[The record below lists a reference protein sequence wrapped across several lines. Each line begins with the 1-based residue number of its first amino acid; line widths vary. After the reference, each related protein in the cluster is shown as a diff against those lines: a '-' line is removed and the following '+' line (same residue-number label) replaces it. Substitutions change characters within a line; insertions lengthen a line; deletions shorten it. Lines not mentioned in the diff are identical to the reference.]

1 MAHLAE
7 RPIHAGAVGT
17 GDVNEGLLLCCEF
30 GASSCPRLLLGEDRL
45 RGSEAQHGPDEDE
58 DHQPTRS
65 IPSRWTLQ
73 DTWASTAIRGTI
85 EYACTHG
92 RCTFGRS
99 DF

>member
-7 RPIHAGAVGT
+7 RAIHAGTIRT
-17 GDVNEGLLLCCEF
+17 GDVDEGLLLCRQF
-30 GASSCPRLLLGEDRL
+30 GASSPRLLGEHRL
-45 RGSEAQHGPDEDE
+45 RGYEAQHGPDEDE
-58 DHQPTRS
+58 GHQPTRS

-73 DTWASTAIRGTI
+73 DTWASTAIHGTI